1 MSNFGPMLRRM
12 RGERSLRDLQR
23 QVHLSP
29 SHLSRLESG
38 QRVPHEDDARALD
51 VALGARGELIA
62 AAMLDRAAKKDTNP
76 WQTVELLQRIQRSD
90 AGAVALEQ
98 LDRQVYG
105 LCCRYVSDDAATLR
119 GEAQGLLRDVSE
131 MLRRPVGLRAHQ
143 ELLVQTGWL
152 ALLVGCLEYDL
163 GLPSAAENTR
173 VAARTLGSEAGASE
187 IIGWAHEMA
196 AWFALT
202 SNRHTEVISH
212 ARDGQRAA
220 PHHSVV
226 LQLIGQ
232 EAKALA
238 RLGRVAELRDV
249 LERGRTLLSTYASTN
264 EDTTHHFIIDVA
276 KWPFYSMDA
285 CRLAG
290 DDEMAAE
297 YARLVIDNHTR
308 PDGSIA
314 SPMRVSEAQLTLATV
329 AARRGEL
336 QAAVHEGMSALTA
349 ERKSLPSLLL
359 VAGELDA
366 ELHRRYP
373 NEPETSEFRDALRA
387 IS

>member
-1 MSNFGPMLRRM
+1 MLRRM
-12 RGERSLRDLQR
+12 RGERSLRDLQK

-38 QRVPHEDDARALD
+38 HRVPHEDDARALD
-51 VALGARGELIA
+51 IALGGRGELIA
-62 AAMLDRAAKKDTNP
+62 AALMDRAAKKDTNP

-90 AGAVALEQ
+90 AGTVALEQ
-98 LDRQVYG
+98 LDRQVYDM
-105 LCCRYVSDDAATLR
+105 CCRYVSDDAATLR
-119 GEAQGLLRDVSE
+119 SEAQGLLRDVGQL
-131 MLRRPVGLRAHQ
+131 LRHPVGLQTHQ

-152 ALLVGCLEYDL
+152 ALLIGCLEYDL
-163 GLPSAAENTR
+163 GLSGAAENTR
-173 VAARTLGSEAGASE
+173 VAARTLGNEAGASE
-187 IIGWAHEMA
+187 IVGWSHEMA

-202 SNRHTEVISH
+202 SNRYAEVVSS

-220 PHHSVV
+220 PNHSVA

-238 RLGRVAELRDV
+238 RLGLVAELRDA
-249 LERGRTLLSTYASTN
+249 LDRGRALLSTYANTSENTS
-264 EDTTHHFIIDVA
+264 HHFIIDVA

-290 DDEMAAE
+290 DDDMAAE
-297 YARLVIDNHTR
+297 YAQLVIDNHTR
-308 PDGSIA
+308 PDSSIA

-336 QAAVHEGMSALTA
+336 QAAVHKGMSALTA

-359 VAGELDA
+359 VAGELEA
-366 ELHRRYP
+366 ELHSRFP
-373 NEPETSEFRDALRA
+373 GEPETAEFSEALRA
-387 IS
+387 IG